1 MKTSVALLLALAS
14 AATISAPSAAA
25 ASFEPCGSFQVY
37 GGGKAKYQAKGVSCS
52 AAKKVLRDASLS
64 LCFDN
69 QIPGWKKEWRA
80 LPGGGKALTLKKGAK
95 AIKTN
100 ACSPR

>member
-1 MKTSVALLLALAS
+1 MKCSLALLLALAT
-14 AATISAPSAAA
+14 AAAFSAPGAQA
-25 ASFEPCGSFQVY
+25 ASFKRCGSLQIA
-37 GGGKAKYQAKGVSCS
+37 GLGKAKYQAKGVSCRR
-52 AAKKVLRDASLS
+52 AKKVLRDASVT

-69 QIPGWKKEWRA
+69 QIPGWKKEWRPLA
-80 LPGGGKALTLKKGAK
+80 NGGRALTLKKGAK

>member
-1 MKTSVALLLALAS
+1 MKTSFALLLALAS
-14 AATISAPSAAA
+14 AVAIAAPTAEA
-25 ASFEPCGSFQVY
+25 ASFKRCGSFQVD
-37 GGGKAKYQAKGVSCS
+37 GGGKAKYQAKGVSCR
-52 AAKKVLRDASLS
+52 AAKKVLRDASIS

-80 LPGGGKALTLKKGAK
+80 LPSGGRALTLKKGAK

-100 ACSPR
+100 ACSPK

>member
-1 MKTSVALLLALAS
+1 MKTSFLVLLVIASSLTIAAPAAS
-14 AATISAPSAAA
+14 AA
-25 ASFEPCGSFQVY
+25 SFKSCGSFKMD
-37 GGGKAKYQAKGVSCS
+37 GGGKAKYQAKGISCRK
-52 AAKKVLRDASLS
+52 AKSVLRGAGMT

-69 QIPGWKKEWRA
+69 QISGWKKQWRA
-80 LPGGGKALTLKKGAK
+80 LPNGGKALTLKKSAK

>member
-1 MKTSVALLLALAS
+1 M
-14 AATISAPSAAA
+14 
-25 ASFEPCGSFQVY
+25 
-37 GGGKAKYQAKGVSCS
+37 SCRR
-52 AAKKVLRDASLS
+52 AKKVLRDASVT

-69 QIPGWKKEWRA
+69 QILGWKKEWRPLA
-80 LPGGGKALTLKKGAK
+80 GGGKALTLKSGAK